1 MCTPKGLKI
10 PGAGQLSLR
19 PGALALSALSPE
31 RLATAG
37 TRRWPNGCDKMR
49 RLAGTASDPLVEE
62 ECVIDVRIETFGDI
76 HVARIRHVGPYTAVA
91 PCFERLFK
99 WAASVGATTGRT
111 LTLSYD
117 NPDTVVPRRL
127 RCDACVELRT
137 EALPPPG
144 IETGFVG
151 GGRYAVYRL
160 EGPYTDIA
168 EAYRQL
174 FRKWLPRS
182 GEAMDGRPCMEL
194 YRYTPRNT
202 SPEHLVA
209 DLCVP
214 LRHAPSDG

>member
-1 MCTPKGLKI
+1 MLKG
-10 PGAGQLSLR
+10 
-19 PGALALSALSPE
+19 E
-31 RLATAG
+31 F
-37 TRRWPNGCDKMR
+37 
-49 RLAGTASDPLVEE
+49 
-62 ECVIDVRIETFGDI
+62 VIDVRIKTFGDI
-76 HVARIRHVGPYTAVA
+76 HVVRIRHVSPYTAVA

-99 WAASVGATTGRT
+99 WAASVGAMTGRM

-117 NPDTVVPRRL
+117 NPYTVAPERL

-137 EALPPPG
+137 GALPPPG
-144 IETGFVG
+144 IKTGLVG

-160 EGPYTDIA
+160 EGPYTDIT

-182 GEAMDGRPCMEL
+182 GEVMDRRPCMDL

-202 SPEHLVA
+202 LPEHLVT

-214 LRHAPSDG
+214 LRDASSDG

>member
-37 TRRWPNGCDKMR
+37 TRRWLNRCGKIR
-49 RLAGTASDPLVEE
+49 GLAGTAPVPLVEE

-99 WAASVGATTGRT
+99 WAASIGAPTGRM

-117 NPDTVVPRRL
+117 DPCTVAPRRL

-144 IETGFVG
+144 IKTGLVG
-151 GGRYAVYRL
+151 GGGYGVYRL
-160 EGPYTDIA
+160 EGPYTDIT

-174 FRKWLPRS
+174 FRNWLPQS
-182 GEAMDGRPCMEL
+182 GEVMDRRPCMEL

-202 SPEHLVA
+202 SPEHLVT

-214 LRHAPSDG
+214 LRDARSDG